1 MRQAFKRC
9 CLYKPVETFTKI
21 FLPTFTGPNHL
32 KSKLIY
38 ACHRGLV
45 ATPGEIMKIAK
56 IILSLA
62 AMGLSCAQA
71 APADDIRNLLEA
83 GKHAEAYQMGRQHSS
98 EFGQPVFDFY
108 YGIAALD
115 GGSPG
120 EGVLALERFLLAA
133 PANRSARFHLAR
145 GYYILGEDQRA
156 RAEFSD
162 LQQTA
167 EGDEQLAIQRFL
179 DAIRGREWRYMP
191 SASAYA
197 ELGFGRDTNINA
209 GANTG
214 NVAGLPGFTVSSA
227 GTSARQADNFSTLV
241 VGAQGTLPLSPG
253 LMLYGGLQG
262 NGRWQASR
270 QNDIFDQTGLLAQG
284 GVTLI
289 TGRNLYRAGLEVNQ
303 LTLDN
308 QNYLQVASLLG
319 EWARQLDQ
327 FNRLALNLQ
336 YSQLRYDNIPIFLDK
351 QKTQTSPSA
360 ADNRNGSLSLL
371 SATWTHSFTSPWNPV
386 LTLGLSYGE
395 ERNDRGY
402 AEYARNIAG
411 ARASLSIQPAEKWSL
426 SASLAYQ
433 NSRYRDYFAGNASY
447 PKRNDDFTS
456 LELGIN
462 YALSRQWALRAE
474 AIRVDQQANIGLYDY
489 TRNIVA
495 IKLRYDYR

>member
-156 RAEFSD
+156 RAEFSEPA
-162 LQQTA
+162 QNS
-167 EGDEQLAIQRFL
+167 AIFSKRLKAMSNSPSSVFL
-179 DAIRGREWRYMP
+179 TP
-191 SASAYA
+191 
-197 ELGFGRDTNINA
+197 FA
-209 GANTG
+209 GANGATCQVPALMPNWASG
-214 NVAGLPGFTVSSA
+214 ATPISTPVQIPAMSQACRDLPF
-227 GTSARQADNFSTLV
+227 
-241 VGAQGTLPLSPG
+241 P
-253 LMLYGGLQG
+253 
-262 NGRWQASR
+262 
-270 QNDIFDQTGLLAQG
+270 
-284 GVTLI
+284 
-289 TGRNLYRAGLEVNQ
+289 
-303 LTLDN
+303 
-308 QNYLQVASLLG
+308 
-319 EWARQLDQ
+319 
-327 FNRLALNLQ
+327 RLALRHGKLTI
-336 YSQLRYDNIPIFLDK
+336 SQHWWSVPKAHYH
-351 QKTQTSPSA
+351 SA
-360 ADNRNGSLSLL
+360 
-371 SATWTHSFTSPWNPV
+371 
-386 LTLGLSYGE
+386 
-395 ERNDRGY
+395 
-402 AEYARNIAG
+402 
-411 ARASLSIQPAEKWSL
+411 PA
-426 SASLAYQ
+426 
-433 NSRYRDYFAGNASY
+433 
-447 PKRNDDFTS
+447 
-456 LELGIN
+456 
-462 YALSRQWALRAE
+462 
-474 AIRVDQQANIGLYDY
+474 
-489 TRNIVA
+489 
-495 IKLRYDYR
+495 